1 MCLSVF
7 AVKYMIKLK
16 AIIKRFS
23 KTRVG
28 VIGDMAADVY
38 IYGKPYRLSR
48 EAPVIVIR
56 HDYQKVVPG
65 GAANTVNNLIQL
77 GAQVYPMG
85 ILGNDDAGVEVFNY
99 FSDRC
104 PSTEGLLLSS
114 AIETITKT
122 RIMAGDDH
130 TSKQQVIRID
140 KEPRCQLSADEE
152 RKLLAYLAGLSPQLD
167 ALIVSDYG
175 YGFITGRILAF
186 IRNFARTRTVVADSR
201 YRMRDFKG
209 VTIVTP
215 NQAEAEELAGIEIK
229 DTKTLAAAGNKILK
243 SLNSKAVLITQ
254 GNEGMTLFV
263 RNRKPTHIPICGSDE
278 ITDVTGAGD
287 TVASI
292 MGLALGAGATFL
304 EAAHLSNAGASV
316 VVMKRGTATLTPDEL
331 NSAMTSCP
339 VKK

>member
-1 MCLSVF
+1 M
-7 AVKYMIKLK
+7 KRLK

-140 KEPRCQLSADEE
+140 KEPRCQLSTDEE
-152 RKLLAYLAGLSPQLD
+152 RKLLAYLSRLSPQLD

-186 IRNFARTRTVVADSR
+186 IRNFACTRTVVADSR

-215 NQAEAEELAGIEIK
+215 NQAEAEELSGIEIK
-229 DTKTLAAAGNKILK
+229 DTKALIAAGNKILK

-254 GNEGMTLFV
+254 GNEGMTLFE
-263 RNRKPTHIPICGSDE
+263 RNRKPAHIPICGSDE

-292 MGLALGAGATFL
+292 MGLALGAGATFP

-331 NSAMTSCP
+331 NSAMTSSP

>member
-1 MCLSVF
+1 
-7 AVKYMIKLK
+7 
-16 AIIKRFS
+16 
-23 KTRVG
+23 
-28 VIGDMAADVY
+28 
-38 IYGKPYRLSR
+38 
-48 EAPVIVIR
+48 
-56 HDYQKVVPG
+56 
-65 GAANTVNNLIQL
+65 
-77 GAQVYPMG
+77 MG
-85 ILGNDDAGVEVFNY
+85 ILGNDDPGVEVFNY

-292 MGLALGAGATFL
+292 MGLALGAGAAFF

>member
-1 MCLSVF
+1 MMKF
-7 AVKYMIKLK
+7 KE
-16 AIIKRFS
+16 IIKRFA
-23 KTRVG
+23 KTHVG

-85 ILGNDDAGVEVFNY
+85 IFGNDDAGVEVFNY
-99 FSDRC
+99 FSDHC

-114 AIETITKT
+114 ATETITKT

-152 RKLLAYLAGLSPQLD
+152 QKLLAYLTGLAPQLN

-175 YGFITGRILAF
+175 YGFVTRKILSF
-186 IRNFARTRTVVADSR
+186 IRAFARTRTVVADSR

-215 NQAEAEELAGIEIK
+215 NQSEAEELAGIEIK
-229 DTKTLAAAGNKILK
+229 DTPTLNTAGTAIHKCL
-243 SLNSKAVLITQ
+243 STKAVLITR
-254 GNEGMTLFV
+254 GNKGMTLFE
-263 RNRKPTHIPICGSDE
+263 RGRKPLQIPIRGSDE

-287 TVASI
+287 TVAAI
-292 MGLALGAGATFL
+292 IGLALGAGATFP
-304 EAAHLSNAGASV
+304 EAAHLSNIGASV

-331 NSAMTSCP
+331 NNAMTAGP
-339 VKK
+339 VKKL

>member
-1 MCLSVF
+1 MKRF
-7 AVKYMIKLK
+7 KE
-16 AIIKRFS
+16 IIKRFS

-104 PSTEGLLLSS
+104 PSTAGLLLSS
-114 AIETITKT
+114 ATETITKT

-152 RKLLAYLAGLSPQLD
+152 RN
-167 ALIVSDYG
+167 
-175 YGFITGRILAF
+175 FWRILPGF
-186 IRNFARTRTVVADSR
+186 HRSS
-201 YRMRDFKG
+201 
-209 VTIVTP
+209 
-215 NQAEAEELAGIEIK
+215 
-229 DTKTLAAAGNKILK
+229 TL
-243 SLNSKAVLITQ
+243 
-254 GNEGMTLFV
+254 
-263 RNRKPTHIPICGSDE
+263 
-278 ITDVTGAGD
+278 
-287 TVASI
+287 
-292 MGLALGAGATFL
+292 
-304 EAAHLSNAGASV
+304 
-316 VVMKRGTATLTPDEL
+316 
-331 NSAMTSCP
+331 
-339 VKK
+339 

>member
-1 MCLSVF
+1 MKRF
-7 AVKYMIKLK
+7 NE
-16 AIIKRFS
+16 IIKRFS

-56 HDYQKVVPG
+56 HDYQKVIPG

-77 GAQVYPMG
+77 GVRVYPMG
-85 ILGNDDAGVEVFNY
+85 IFGNDDAGVEVFNY
-99 FSDRC
+99 FSDHC
-104 PSTEGLLLSS
+104 PSTAGLLLSS
-114 AIETITKT
+114 ATETITKT

-152 RKLLAYLAGLSPQLD
+152 RKLLAYLAGLAPQLD

-175 YGFITGRILAF
+175 YGFVTGKILAF
-186 IRNFARTRTVVADSR
+186 IRGFARTRTVVADSR

-215 NQAEAEELAGIEIK
+215 NQSEAEELAGIEIK
-229 DTKTLAAAGNKILK
+229 DRKTLNAAGNKLLK
-243 SLNSKAVLITQ
+243 NLGTKAVLITQ
-254 GNEGMTLFV
+254 GNEGMTLFE
-263 RNRKPTHIPICGSDE
+263 RGRKPVHIPICGSDE

-331 NSAMTSCP
+331 NSAMPAGP